1 MVRGISG
8 YLTVEW
14 DNGNRG
20 KYRYGAESGAK
31 DVRMV
36 DEPRML
42 PPGMMV
48 AVGVRARRGMLIIP
62 WIHINGYCLKLDF
75 QKICLRFFLNLK
87 KSKSIH
93 DLIEI

>member
-1 MVRGISG
+1 MYLLG

-14 DNGNRG
+14 DTGNRG

-48 AVGVRARRGMLIIP
+48 AVGVRARRGT
-62 WIHINGYCLKLDF
+62 
-75 QKICLRFFLNLK
+75 
-87 KSKSIH
+87 
-93 DLIEI
+93 